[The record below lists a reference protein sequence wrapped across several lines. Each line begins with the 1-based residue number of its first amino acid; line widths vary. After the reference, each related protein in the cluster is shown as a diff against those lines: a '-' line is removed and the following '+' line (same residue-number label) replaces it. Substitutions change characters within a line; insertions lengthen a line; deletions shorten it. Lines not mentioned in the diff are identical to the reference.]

1 MSSFCNYESK
11 GDLIMFNYASHTR
24 TYEVVGVKGILS
36 EKSNTVLTL
45 KGPITHTHTHTIPH
59 NLIDIF

>member
-1 MSSFCNYESK
+1 
-11 GDLIMFNYASHTR
+11 MFNYASHTR